1 MQMAYCTNF
10 PAMGNV
16 LINSE
21 TTFPATSPS
30 SDSGQ
35 SDEDDNV
42 TFFEDHVVDH
52 EDDEES
58 DKGEEKSATLYTE
71 YVALRGSSFHED
83 CQVTLKKCH
92 ELLGVKKTV
101 ELRILREPENIKDCN
116 ALIIQ
121 AKVDIQWDRIGYIPK
136 EKVPK
141 FTAAIRQNEVKEIR
155 FKNIRCQYVFSD
167 NPTWTFMA
175 SVLAVKTGKWL
186 PNDGKYRYNDS
197 I

>member
-1 MQMAYCTNF
+1 M
-10 PAMGNV
+10 
-16 LINSE
+16 
-21 TTFPATSPS
+21 
-30 SDSGQ
+30 
-35 SDEDDNV
+35 
-42 TFFEDHVVDH
+42 
-52 EDDEES
+52 
-58 DKGEEKSATLYTE
+58 
-71 YVALRGSSFHED
+71 
-83 CQVTLKKCH
+83 
-92 ELLGVKKTV
+92 LGAKKTV